1 MIISNALFT
10 SLGVN
15 EGSLLTILVDFK
27 KLSVIFDLD
36 TLLFESFLNESISRI
51 TIMNELVVSIHDS
64 EAVDRGKRTVRLSPS
79 PDFVGNE
86 EIETFDFTSVGI
98 FGNTEETV
106 TTLEVGD
113 VLSIFMLTSSPG
125 IRILAGIDGVFRVFE
140 SFI

>member
-1 MIISNALFT
+1 MIISNTLFT

-36 TLLFESFLNESISRI
+36 TLLFESFLDESISRV
-51 TIMNELVVSIHDS
+51 TILNELIVG
-64 EAVDRGKRTVRLSPS
+64 VDNGEGMDGGKSTVRLSPS

-98 FGNTEETV
+98 FRNAEEAV

-113 VLSIFMLTSSPG
+113 VFSIFMLTSSPG
-125 IRILAGIDGVFRVFE
+125 IGILASIDGVFRVFE
-140 SFI
+140 SFV